1 MPILFSGL
9 TTVAG
14 ILGLLTHSI
23 IPAKQVGVLA
33 AAGVSV
39 ALLMSLLLIPA
50 MIFVSGSGLI
60 PKKRQNDKTSFFDKM
75 LDRLSGMII

>member
-60 PKKRQNDKTSFFDKM
+60 PKEQEK
-75 LDRLSGMII
+75 